1 MLTQRILF
9 VDDEAAGRRVAR
21 FNLEAAGYEVDEAST
36 GEEALEMFSP
46 ERHDAVV
53 TDIRMPGMSGMK
65 VVEVLRQR
73 APNIPVLVITAF
85 ASIDT
90 AVAAMKLGACD
101 FVVKPFSK
109 DQLLLALEKA
119 LEHQRVLRENRQLR
133 LKLKGVERPLVY
145 GSTTMSTVLSV
156 VERIAPSDAPVL
168 ITGETGTGK
177 ELIARRIH
185 IESARREEPFI
196 AINCAALPAELLEAE
211 LFGHTKGA
219 FTRAAKERLGHFRR
233 ANRGTLFL
241 DEVVELTP
249 PLQAKLLRVLQE
261 RVMHVLGS
269 DSPVPIDVRV
279 VSATNKKMEELL
291 RTNSFRE
298 DLYYRLNVV
307 HVDMPPLRER
317 KDDIPLLVE
326 HFLDTYGDGRELS
339 VPLELMRILETYDWP
354 GNVRELEN
362 ACQRMVL
369 LSRGVEATVEDLP
382 PQILIAT
389 NSADKVT
396 VSNLIELPEVGL
408 SLLDLEKDIILR
420 VLEQKKWNVSQSA
433 SYLSVPRHVLAY
445 RMEKYGIERK
455 K

>member
-1 MLTQRILF
+1 MGLHSPSGAERSR
-9 VDDEAAGRRVAR
+9 EPR
-21 FNLEAAGYEVDEAST
+21 FNLEATGYEVDEAST

-73 APNIPVLVITAF
+73 APNVPVLVITAF

-156 VERIAPSDAPVL
+156 VERIAPSDATVL

-219 FTRAAKERLGHFRR
+219 FTGAAKERLGHFRR

-261 RVMHVLGS
+261 RVMDVLGS